1 MSYLSALKNSIL
13 HPTEFYSDLNKTEP
27 NTIKA
32 LITLLLTS
40 SLIILTIFL
49 GPIIYGSD
57 LIYATFD
64 YQTNT
69 FIIQQLTTFQFFGY
83 YISSNQ
89 YLLLFFDKIFF
100 VMKMWLLFIG
110 FIYITAWV
118 FQENKRIRL
127 TKTFEVIAW
136 SSSLLIVLAGIT
148 AVFLGLRYL
157 IPLYYHYIYYFIV
170 VAFFFIL
177 FPSYIV
183 LGLGKTTSLSLFRRM
198 GLIFAPIILF
208 FILWTVNHSE
218 ILLGRLM

>member
-13 HPTEFYSDLNKTEP
+13 HPTEFYSELNKTEP

-57 LIYATFD
+57 LIYTTFD

-136 SSSLLIVLAGIT
+136 SSSLLIILAGIT

-198 GLIFAPIILF
+198 GLIFAPLILF
-208 FILWTVNHSE
+208 FILWTVNHSD

>member
-148 AVFLGLRYL
+148 AGFLGLRYL

>member
-49 GPIIYGSD
+49 GPIMYGSD

-69 FIIQQLTTFQFFGY
+69 FIIQQLTTFQFLGY
-83 YISSNQ
+83 YIASDQ

-100 VMKMWLLFIG
+100 VMKMWLLFVG

-127 TKTFEVIAW
+127 TKTFEIIAW

-170 VAFFFIL
+170 VAFFFII

-218 ILLGRLM
+218 ILLGRIM